1 MNDLKNPLDQN
12 SKTMTKKI
20 LILTSNP
27 KGTDQLRLNQ
37 EIRDIKEKLRNSSQG
52 NHFVVNDELAVRIDD
67 LQPTILRE
75 KPRYVHFSGHGTG
88 TQGLVI
94 ETTVGESQLVNT
106 SALANL
112 FKQFSQQ
119 IECVILNACYSKA
132 QAKEIYQHINYVI
145 GTTRAIEDAA
155 AINFSKGFY
164 GALGEGKSIEEAYQL
179 GCNRIELGM
188 NVTKH
193 PERKL
198 VPVESEQEFKYLDR
212 SNNLVLTLLKKEP
225 LNQIVDNNI
234 DRENLEQSKMNK
246 RNIRIEHGNYN
257 ENIEGDYT
265 DNSRSVNISG
275 GTVNASGAGAFSL
288 GDHYSTVAN
297 TINQLPNFKNEPDKK
312 KLKELLK
319 QLQTSVLEAKLDAE
333 DREDT
338 LEQIK
343 AIAEA
348 LPNSQDSA
356 TKKTAKQAMKIIR
369 GTAAALPPSA
379 AMVSIC
385 NQLPDLI
392 SKIF

>member
-1 MNDLKNPLDQN
+1 
-12 SKTMTKKI
+12 MTKRI
-20 LILTSNP
+20 LILASNP

-52 NHFVVNDELAVRIDD
+52 DHFVVNDELAVRIDD
-67 LQPTILRE
+67 LQSTILRD
-75 KPRYVHFSGHGTG
+75 KPRYVHFCGHGTG
-88 TQGLVI
+88 TQGLVV
-94 ETTVGESQLVNT
+94 ETTAGESQLVNT
-106 SALANL
+106 WALANL

-119 IECVILNACYSKA
+119 IECVILNACYSEA
-132 QAKEIYQHINYVI
+132 QAKEIHQYINYVI
-145 GTTRAIEDAA
+145 GTTRAIEDSA

-188 NVTKH
+188 DVIKH

-198 VPVESEQEFKYLDR
+198 VPVESAQEYKYLDR
-212 SNNLVLTLLKKEP
+212 SNNLVLTLLKKES

-234 DRENLEQSKMNK
+234 NRENIEQSKMSK

-257 ENIEGDYT
+257 ENIEGDYI
-265 DNSRSVNISG
+265 DSSRSVNISG

-288 GDHYSTVAN
+288 GDNYGTIAN
-297 TINQLPNFKNEPDKK
+297 TINQLPSFDNEPEKK

-319 QLQTSVLEAKLDAE
+319 QLQTAVLETELDTE

-348 LPNSQDSA
+348 LPNSQDGA
-356 TKKTAKQAMKIIR
+356 TKKTAKQAMKILR

-379 AMVSIC
+379 AMVTIC